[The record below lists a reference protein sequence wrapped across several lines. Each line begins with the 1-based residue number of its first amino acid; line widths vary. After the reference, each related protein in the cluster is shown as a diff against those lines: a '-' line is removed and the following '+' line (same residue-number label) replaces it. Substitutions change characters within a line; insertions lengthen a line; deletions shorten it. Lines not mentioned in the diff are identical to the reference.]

1 MSAAE
6 QESDLGEAAICPAH
20 EFAGYSGRL
29 DGLPFLNPLVKGTA
43 VTSQVWTGPF
53 QIAATKAASGLIK
66 IEHQVRACEKKM
78 APVKGPFS
86 YSLTSHPNDAGA

>member
-1 MSAAE
+1 VSAAE

-20 EFAGYSGRL
+20 EFAGYSGRP

-43 VTSQVWTGPF
+43 VTSQVWTGSF

-66 IEHQVRACEKKM
+66 IEHRGREKKM

-86 YSLTSHPNDAGA
+86 PTHLLSHPNDGGA